1 MDIRIGLG
9 FDSHEFEEGK
19 PLYLGGVLLE
29 GYPGLKGHSDG
40 DVILHALTD
49 AVLGAI
55 GEGDIGHFFSDSDP
69 RWRGAPSKVFIEKAI
84 GMMRGKGYRILNT
97 DVVYV
102 GDMPKISEVRERV
115 LKNLSSLLG
124 VEKGRI
130 SLKGKRKEGF
140 GDLQGVMCIATVLVA
155 KE

>member
-1 MDIRIGLG
+1 MDIRVGLG

-19 PLYLGGVLLE
+19 KLYLGGVPIE

-49 AVLGAI
+49 ALLGAV
-55 GEGDIGHFFSDSDP
+55 GEADIGYFFSDSDP
-69 RWRGAPSKVFIEKAI
+69 RWKDAPSKVFLEKALEANKE
-84 GMMRGKGYRILNT
+84 KGYRILNA
-97 DVVYV
+97 DLVYV
-102 GDMPKISEVRERV
+102 GDMPKISEVREKI

-124 VEKGRI
+124 IEKGRI

-140 GDLQGVMCIATVLVA
+140 GDLRGVICIATVLVV
-155 KE
+155 KG